1 MYVLK
6 GQGLFG
12 GPDKWLESGPHHTL
26 VLGPGDHVE
35 IKNEVLIVLCY
46 VHCCDYTHLDFNFQ
60 SDEQLHFVLISGEP
74 LKEKV
79 FQHG

>member
-12 GPDKWLESGPHHTL
+12 GPDQWLESGPHHTL

-46 VHCCDYTHLDFNFQ
+46 VHCFSAVTTLTGT
-60 SDEQLHFVLISGEP
+60 LIFSQTNSYILFSYLES
-74 LKEKV
+74 L
-79 FQHG
+79 